1 MLSKVYSA
9 FPYGLEAKIIE
20 VEVEIE
26 PGLRAFHI
34 IGLPDE
40 SIKEA
45 AKRVSLALRHSGF
58 RAPQQMNKRI
68 TVNLAPADL
77 KKQGSFFDVAIA
89 VGFLVASG
97 QLLLLPPK
105 ALFIGELSLEGT
117 ARPVPGVLGIIRYAL
132 RKGFSPIFISFGNM
146 PEASLI
152 SAKDFIQIRG
162 IRSLGEI
169 PSILE
174 KEEKEHFP
182 SRVIMAREVESE
194 YDFADIKGQG
204 YAKRGLEIG
213 AAGKHHLFMIGPP
226 GAGKSILAK
235 SFPSL
240 LPPLGEEEGLEV
252 ATILS
257 FNEPLFSATNQTKS
271 PEQGQI
277 YTLSRPFRSP
287 HHTASPQAVLGGGTP
302 IKPGEITLAHQ
313 GVLFLDEFPEFR
325 RDVLEGLRQP
335 LEDKVIK
342 IARSNDRI
350 MFPANF
356 QLLGASNPCPCGFK
370 DDPREP
376 CACSPGSLNRYQ
388 RKLSGPLMDRVDMF
402 IFVPRLSKEEI
413 LQEGGGGEASLTA
426 RKRIEKVRAI
436 QEKRFGKPKTNA
448 EMNLREIKKFA
459 QINESGKAFL
469 GKAIDRF
476 NLSMRA
482 YHKVLKVSRTIAD
495 MEGAEDIK
503 EKHIGEAL
511 QYRRMF

>member
-1 MLSKVYSA
+1 MLSTVYSA
-9 FPYGLEAKIIE
+9 LPYGLEAKIIE

-58 RAPQQMNKRI
+58 RAPQQMNKKI

-89 VGFLVASG
+89 VGFLLASG
-97 QLLLLPPK
+97 QLPSLSDK

-117 ARPVPGVLGIIRYAL
+117 VRSVPGVLGIIRYAVK
-132 RKGFSPIFISFGNM
+132 KGFSSIFLPAGNM
-146 PEASLI
+146 PEASLVSGI
-152 SAKDFIQIRG
+152 RIRG

-169 PSILE
+169 PSLYG
-174 KEEKEHFP
+174 KEEEEYAPSFTVIKKE
-182 SRVIMAREVESE
+182 VQGE
-194 YDFADIKGQG
+194 YDFADIKGQA

-252 ATILS
+252 ATIQS
-257 FNEPLFSATNQTKS
+257 FYEPLFPAISQKS
-271 PEQGQI
+271 SPTQEQA
-277 YTLSRPFRSP
+277 YALSRPFRSP

-302 IKPGEITLAHQ
+302 IKPGEITLAHR

-350 MFPANF
+350 TFPANF

-376 CACSPGSLNRYQ
+376 CVCSPGSLNRYQ

-402 IFVPRLSKEEI
+402 MFVPRLSKEEM
-413 LQEGGGGEASLTA
+413 LQEGGGEESSSTV
-426 RKRIEKVRAI
+426 RRRIEKARAI
-436 QEKRFGKPKTNA
+436 QEKRFHAAKTNA
-448 EMNLREIKKFA
+448 EMSVPEIKLFTY
-459 QINESGKAFL
+459 INESGKTFL
-469 GKAIDRF
+469 GKAIESF

-495 MEGAEDIK
+495 MEESEDIK

-511 QYRRMF
+511 QYRRIF

>member
-9 FPYGLEAKIIE
+9 LPYGLEAKIIE

-89 VGFLVASG
+89 VGFLAASD
-97 QLLLLPPK
+97 QLHSLPAK
-105 ALFIGELSLEGT
+105 TLFIGELSLEGRV
-117 ARPVPGVLGIIRYAL
+117 RPAPGVLGIIRYAL
-132 RKGFSPIFISFGNM
+132 RKGFSRVFLPYDNM
-146 PEASLI
+146 PEASLV
-152 SAKDFIQIRG
+152 SG
-162 IRSLGEI
+162 IHITGVRSLGEI
-169 PSILE
+169 PALLREESE
-174 KEEKEHFP
+174 ENTPFRVVMGKE
-182 SRVIMAREVESE
+182 VQSE
-194 YDFADIKGQG
+194 YDFADIKGQA
-204 YAKRGLEIG
+204 YVKRGLEIG
-213 AAGKHHLFMIGPP
+213 AAGKHHLFMVGPP

-240 LPPLGEEEGLEV
+240 LPQLNEEEGLEV
-252 ATILS
+252 AAILS
-257 FNEPLFSATNQTKS
+257 FHEPLFSSAAITPKQS
-271 PEQGQI
+271 PLQEEV

-287 HHTASPQAVLGGGTP
+287 HHTASPQAVLGGGTA
-302 IKPGEITLAHQ
+302 IKPGEITLAHR

-350 MFPANF
+350 TFPANF

-370 DDPREP
+370 DDPREL
-376 CACSPGSLNRYQ
+376 CVCSPGSLNRYQ

-402 IFVPRLSKEEI
+402 IFVPRLSKEEM
-413 LQEGGGGEASLTA
+413 LKEGGGEETSLA
-426 RKRIEKVRAI
+426 VRKRVEKARAI
-436 QEKRFGKPKTNA
+436 QEKRFHKAKTNA
-448 EMNLREIKKFA
+448 EISVPEIKLYA
-459 QINESGKAFL
+459 RLDRSEKAFL

-495 MEGAEDIK
+495 IEESEDIK